1 MEAAAMIAKLASA
14 ALAIGLSFGL
24 NVVLR
29 PEFDT
34 QYDPADYALQA
45 GTITL
50 AHRGGTLEIP
60 LMAIH
65 IVTRDLE
72 RLGRSY
78 KIRELA
84 LRAVASGGGWP
95 RMELFASLSQAGG
108 DLLGG
113 SHDPSVLLQTELPL
127 ALHGRLGA
135 RPSYVVLEGSQRNA
149 IVTGTLLITDITQ
162 TSNGDLPD
170 YRAQGRIEFQV
181 QTENGVSM
189 VTGKWSGRVVW
200 DATGT

>member
-1 MEAAAMIAKLASA
+1 MIAKLIGAVV
-14 ALAIGLSFGL
+14 AIGLSFGL

-34 QYDPADYALQA
+34 HYDPAEYALQA

-50 AHRGGTLEIP
+50 VHRGGTLEIP
-60 LMAIH
+60 LIAIH
-65 IVTRDLE
+65 IVTRDVE
-72 RLGRSY
+72 RLGRRY

-95 RMELFASLSQAGG
+95 RMELFADLSQVGG

-113 SHDPSVLLQTELPL
+113 AHDPSVLVQTELPL

-135 RPSYVVLEGSQRNA
+135 RPSYVVLERTQRSA
-149 IVTGTLLITDITQ
+149 IVTGNLLITDITQ
-162 TSNGDLPD
+162 TSNGDSPE

>member
-1 MEAAAMIAKLASA
+1 MIAKLVSA
-14 ALAIGLSFGL
+14 VLAIGLSFGL
-24 NVVLR
+24 NVALR

-34 QYDPADYALQA
+34 QYDPAEYALQA
-45 GTITL
+45 GTVTL
-50 AHRGGTLEIP
+50 VHRGGTLEIP

-65 IVTRDLE
+65 IVTRDVE
-72 RLGRSY
+72 RLGRRY

-95 RMELFASLSQAGG
+95 RMELFANLSGAGG

-113 SHDPSVLLQTELPL
+113 SHDPAVLVQTELPL

-135 RPSYVVLEGSQRNA
+135 RPSYVVLAGTERNA
-149 IVTGTLLITDITQ
+149 IVTGNLLITDITQ
-162 TSNGDLPD
+162 TSSGDSPD
-170 YRAQGRIEFQV
+170 YRAEGRIELQV
-181 QTENGVSM
+181 QTETGVSM